1 MIRNY
6 DAVRRAR
13 PNDHAGEHENIFIA
27 KIRDSE
33 SANGAINYVARL
45 TRQLRAQKMR
55 RA

>member
-6 DAVRRAR
+6 DAVRRMR

-45 TRQLRAQKMR
+45 T
-55 RA
+55 